1 PAAHVGRPD
10 LRGVRRSLRLCR
22 PRHEVGPCWHG
33 HQVQPLQRAGRRSRP
48 RAQEIQG
55 AAPRTAG
62 TGRAVGAD
70 QEGHRRALSRRCISG
85 CHGRPEP
92 QVDVP
97 DLRPLTM
104 TPELDLDTHPRGAR
118 LVVGELGERHEAD
131 ALIGVLL
138 EHRELGRRGPP
149 VGLAGDQLAE
159 VGDLVPGG
167 DAARDRLE
175 QVGLLVHDCLLL
187 QRRDHAVG
195 ARDDR
200 VVELAPR
207 PRHRALQKHALVAR
221 HDRGDV
227 LSWLE
232 PGAEQHR
239 LVAAG
244 GEADQVGAAGDR
256 LGTVDRRDARAHL
269 RLHAGNE
276 AGAVVGAA
284 AEPPDLL
291 DRGADRAHGDEVPA
305 RLPPG
310 SVESEHAGVGAR
322 QDIGADRAGDR
333 RLGAEPVLR
342 GLVEQRQRTYD
353 NALELGGLAVIG
365 DVYTLASLLILL
377 GAAPEREPLDVDEHA
392 RHLQPMAAALMHAD
406 AAVFVLDADA
416 WRRIGGLLALVAE
429 AVAHGSDR
437 LLKRDPAFELLCFDE
452 QRHSVV
458 LRPAVHGLGGG
469 LIMACTEPS
478 GRGTTAADVYRA
490 RPVVVDARG
499 AVSNRLAC
507 TTRLPSMLVTARRN
521 GASTRVPGIG
531 ASASSMSRPSDR
543 NLTSGLEVRWPA
555 IGWNVT
561 AQTTAGPA

>member
-1 PAAHVGRPD
+1 LLLATIEVTCCPGSSQAPNSTGSLLPVARQIRSAPRATASGRSTAVMRARTCGCMRATKPARVAA
-10 LRGVRRSLRLCR
+10 LRLNT
-22 PRHEVGPCWHG
+22 
-33 HQVQPLQRAGRRSRP
+33 
-48 RAQEIQG
+48 
-55 AAPRTAG
+55 RTSS
-62 TGRAVGAD
+62 V
-70 QEGHRRALSRRCISG
+70 EG
-85 CHGRPEP
+85 
-92 QVDVP
+92 
-97 DLRPLTM
+97 
-104 TPELDLDTHPRGAR
+104 
-118 LVVGELGERHEAD
+118 
-131 ALIGVLL
+131 
-138 EHRELGRRGPP
+138 
-149 VGLAGDQLAE
+149 
-159 VGDLVPGG
+159 
-167 DAARDRLE
+167 
-175 QVGLLVHDCLLL
+175 
-187 QRRDHAVG
+187 
-195 ARDDR
+195 R
-200 VVELAPR
+200 VV
-207 PRHRALQKHALVAR
+207 
-221 HDRGDV
+221 
-227 LSWLE
+227 
-232 PGAEQHR
+232 
-239 LVAAG
+239 
-244 GEADQVGAAGDR
+244 
-256 LGTVDRRDARAHL
+256 
-269 RLHAGNE
+269 
-276 AGAVVGAA
+276 
-284 AEPPDLL
+284 
-291 DRGADRAHGDEVPA
+291 DEVPA

-416 WRRIGGLLALVAE
+416 WRRIGRVLGPVAE

-543 NLTSGLEVRWPA
+543 NLT
-555 IGWNVT
+555 
-561 AQTTAGPA
+561 